1 MSVYFPTVAYGSRR
15 VNQAAGLA
23 ALRSMRRRHRR
34 MLGQDAVGDLP
45 FTGTVPVDIF
55 SPGPVAIAP
64 AGSIE
69 PTPYVPP
76 SSVDP
81 SSYYAALGVPTVGGV
96 PAITAVGTGP
106 QSGVTYTSRPSAPA
120 SSMATSAAS
129 WFSAKNSVLGISNGV
144 LVGGAAAIALLAAIA
159 GGRK

>member
-34 MLGQDAVGDLP
+34 MLGQDA
-45 FTGTVPVDIF
+45 GTVPVDIF

-106 QSGVTYTSRPSAPA
+106 QSGVTYTSPP
-120 SSMATSAAS
+120 SMATSAAL
-129 WFSAKNSVLGISNGV
+129 WFFAKNSVLGISNGA
-144 LVGGAAAIALLAAIA
+144 LVGGAAAIALLAALA

>member
-45 FTGTVPVDIF
+45 FTGTVPVDI
-55 SPGPVAIAP
+55 P

-120 SSMATSAAS
+120 SSMASSAAS

-144 LVGGAAAIALLAAIA
+144 LVGGAAAIALLAALA